1 MCKKMLTRTTKQI
14 AHEALDKMYNKLE
27 WIEILNDK
35 QYLIIDAQRELGFK
49 EWAKEKEDD
58 INSERNV

>member
-1 MCKKMLTRTTKQI
+1 MTSQTKQI
-14 AHEALDKMYNKLE
+14 AHEALNDMFNKLE
-27 WIEILNDK
+27 WIDILSDK

-49 EWAKEKEDD
+49 DWAKEKEND